1 MGRTLFRN
9 LNYGRVNALLLAAS
23 LALCCLVPHAE
34 SSELAE
40 SSGLAE
46 RGSVDY
52 SHPGLPGQVSLQTL
66 PDGSL
71 VYRIQAAEG
80 SIELSPE
87 EFARHLLGHSASR
100 PFLFRFFNIT
110 SSWGILWVV
119 LGLAGQLLFALR
131 MIVQWLVSERE
142 RRSVVPV
149 VFWWIS
155 LAGASLLLVYFIWR
169 KDLVGILGQ
178 ATGWAI
184 YLRNLVLIHRN
195 AA

>member
-1 MGRTLFRN
+1 MILPGMGRTLFRN
-9 LNYGRVNALLLAAS
+9 LNCGRMHALLLAAG
-23 LALCCLVPHAE
+23 LALCCLVPHAKA
-34 SSELAE
+34 AE
-40 SSGLAE
+40 PDSL
-46 RGSVDY
+46 DY
-52 SHPGLPGQVSLQTL
+52 KHPGLPGQVSLQSL

-80 SIELSPE
+80 AIELSPE
-87 EFARHLLGHSASR
+87 EFARHLLAR
-100 PFLFRFFNIT
+100 PDPPPLLFRFFNIT